1 MIYIASI
8 IIPYLVL
15 IRLLRYQR
23 RNQISQKY
31 GDGQNRQQLAAMT
44 LGEASR
50 IQRQLAELEFPRT
63 FQRSLGFAIL
73 KTYGIPS
80 ISRLLVATS
89 QLSADA
95 TVSKRATDTGV
106 IMSEIIYND
115 PSSDRCIDGISRMNY
130 LHKRYRKAGKIL
142 DNDMLYTLSLFAL
155 EPIRWINRFEWRTLT
170 DAERCAIGVFWKD
183 MGDMMGITY
192 TKLQPYLAKS
202 AYHDGLAWIEA
213 LNEWSLSYENENM
226 KPEFSNKVL
235 GDRTLKLVVTDTPGV
250 FRGFA
255 LKLAASAIE
264 SHLRTALMIPE
275 PGKGY
280 VVIFNIINLFKKLFI
295 QHLSPPR
302 PKFARARL
310 FTDDPDPSTGRYYRT
325 QYLGYPWYV
334 EPTVMA
340 RWGPRALWLRLIG
353 GTVPGG
359 KYNPEGYIISNIGPE
374 AFKNKGEEEMKVSKE
389 HIKRFRERSTCPM
402 GRI

>member
-1 MIYIASI
+1 
-8 IIPYLVL
+8 
-15 IRLLRYQR
+15 
-23 RNQISQKY
+23 
-31 GDGQNRQQLAAMT
+31 MT

-115 PSSDRCIDGISRMNY
+115 PSSDRCIDGV
-130 LHKRYRKAGKIL
+130 LL
-142 DNDMLYTLSLFAL
+142 AL
-155 EPIRWINRFEWRTLT
+155 
-170 DAERCAIGVFWKD
+170 FWKD

-374 AFKNKGEEEMKVSKE
+374 AFKNKG
-389 HIKRFRERSTCPM
+389 
-402 GRI
+402 GRK